1 MFALRGSPWCKN
13 ERLVEARRN
22 FFAKLSVSSRR
33 EAYFCPWG
41 RLGALLG
48 PSWGLLGRLGNLL
61 GGLWVFLGGCWGTP
75 GATWVPLGGLVGR
88 LGEILGRLGC
98 LLGAQ
103 WGLWDDAREL
113 LGAP

>member
-1 MFALRGSPWCKN
+1 MSLVHLVGPLVATWGPLGSI
-13 ERLVEARRN
+13 V
-22 FFAKLSVSSRR
+22 
-33 EAYFCPWG
+33 G
-41 RLGALLG
+41 RLGR
-48 PSWGLLGRLGNLL
+48 SWGPL
-61 GGLWVFLGGCWGTP
+61 V
-75 GATWVPLGGLVGR
+75 ATWVPLGGLVGR